1 MPAFGS
7 KLRSEDISDVAA
19 YVESQSLKGWA

>member
-7 KLRSEDISDVAA
+7 KLSESEIANVAA
-19 YVESQSLKGWA
+19 YVEEQSSKGWA